1 MGNVLEAKGIY
12 RDFQVGTETINV
24 LKNINFGVEKGSIS
38 ILKGRSGSGKTTLI
52 NILGIIDNPTK
63 GEVIIDGNEISK
75 MKEQEKNN
83 FRQNKIG
90 YVFQAGALIPNMTVY
105 ENVELMLRLQK
116 VPYKDRKRRVEESIE
131 KVGLIKKINK
141 FAEELSGGELQR
153 IGIARAIVHKP
164 EIIIADEPTSALDY
178 NTGTS
183 IAKLFKRLVKNEGC
197 TFIIAT
203 HDNKLLPIADRVLNI
218 MDGEIIDG

>member
-1 MGNVLEAKGIY
+1 MGILLEAKGIC

-24 LKNINFGVEKGSIS
+24 LKNISFGVEKGSIS

-52 NILGIIDNPTK
+52 NILGIIDKPTK
-63 GEVIIDGNEISK
+63 GEVFIYGNEMNK
-75 MKEQEKNN
+75 MKEKEKNN

-90 YVFQAGALIPNMTVY
+90 YVFQSGALIPNMTVY
-105 ENVELMLRLQK
+105 ENVELTLRLKK
-116 VPYKDRKRRVEESIE
+116 VPHKERRDRVEESIE
-131 KVGLIKKINK
+131 KVGLIKKINRYT
-141 FAEELSGGELQR
+141 EELSGGELQR

-178 NTGTS
+178 NTGAS

-218 MDGEIIDG
+218 MDGEIIDE

>member
-1 MGNVLEAKGIY
+1 MGNLLEAKGIY

>member
-12 RDFQVGTETINV
+12 RDFQVGTETIKV
-24 LKNINFGVEKGSIS
+24 LKNISFGVEKGSIS

-116 VPYKDRKRRVEESIE
+116 VPYKERKRRVEESIE